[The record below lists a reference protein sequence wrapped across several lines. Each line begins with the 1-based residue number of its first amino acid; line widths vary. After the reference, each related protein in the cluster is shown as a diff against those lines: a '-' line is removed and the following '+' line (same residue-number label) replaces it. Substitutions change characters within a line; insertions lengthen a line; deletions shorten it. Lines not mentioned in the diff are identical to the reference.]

1 MLLDNNSKIRYEAF
15 LLIDHIPIHCTVI
28 NDYFYLNLL
37 LSKFFECNVHNKC
50 PEFTCIVLFY
60 WSIALLDNTD
70 YEMDDT
76 DVSKLFKISK
86 TIKNI
91 MVIYIIISF
100 KVFNKCTNYEFF
112 EPVEVS
118 RICAEFLIKNTES
131 YMDIILPD
139 EDINWINSLLNVKFQ
154 KSISFKTLIRN
165 YESYLPFLENKLHDI
180 LNPTYKNKLFQ
191 ILVYKQY
198 KKIL

>member
-1 MLLDNNSKIRYEAF
+1 M
-15 LLIDHIPIHCTVI
+15 
-28 NDYFYLNLL
+28 
-37 LSKFFECNVHNKC
+37 
-50 PEFTCIVLFY
+50 
-60 WSIALLDNTD
+60 
-70 YEMDDT
+70 
-76 DVSKLFKISK
+76 
-86 TIKNI
+86 
-91 MVIYIIISF
+91 
-100 KVFNKCTNYEFF
+100 
-112 EPVEVS
+112 EVS
-118 RICAEFLIKNTES
+118 RICAEFLIKNMES

-165 YESYLPFLENKLHDI
+165 YESYLPLLENKLHDI